1 MSLPSCYMHQIIC
14 MLPWQRPL
22 VRYWEEIICA
32 SLSSTLKSQRRKQVT
47 GSLVT
52 PSTFTCSTR
61 RAVAKSWLFLTKHRG
76 SSMEWEFWKHEL
88 LLHVK
93 FSFEQLDEE
102 KRGLTLYIKP
112 VEKHIKQNQQICEKQ
127 ISDLLRVKM
136 GILASF
142 TRGQG

>member
-1 MSLPSCYMHQIIC
+1 
-14 MLPWQRPL
+14 
-22 VRYWEEIICA
+22 
-32 SLSSTLKSQRRKQVT
+32 
-47 GSLVT
+47 
-52 PSTFTCSTR
+52 
-61 RAVAKSWLFLTKHRG
+61 
-76 SSMEWEFWKHEL
+76 MEWEFWKHEL